1 MPSCAKTL
9 VAAALLAPLLAGCV
23 GGEERHAALDPEKV
37 ERGRD
42 LFATCA
48 ACHDIRKRRNGVG
61 PHLVGIV
68 GRPAG
73 QARGYAYSEAM
84 AGQGDRDWTPDA
96 LRAFL
101 LDPEAAVP
109 GTNMAITGLPPADAD
124 AVVTYLLS
132 RE

>member
-1 MPSCAKTL
+1 MSSYAKL
-9 VAAALLAPLLAGCV
+9 LWAAALAAPLLAGCV
-23 GGEERHAALDPEKV
+23 GAEERRAALDPEKV

-68 GRPAG
+68 GRPTG
-73 QARGYAYSEAM
+73 EARGYPYSDAMSEA
-84 AGQGDRDWTPDA
+84 GRVWSPDA

-101 LDPEAAVP
+101 RDPDAAVP

>member
-1 MPSCAKTL
+1 MSSFAKFL
-9 VAAALLAPLLAGCV
+9 LAAALAAPLLAGCV
-23 GGEERHAALDPEKV
+23 GGEERHAALDPEQV

-73 QARGYAYSEAM
+73 EARGYPYSEAL
-84 AGQGDRDWTPDA
+84 GQPGRVWTPEA

-101 LDPEAAVP
+101 HDPEAAVP
-109 GTNMAITGLPPADAD
+109 GTNMAISGLPAADAD